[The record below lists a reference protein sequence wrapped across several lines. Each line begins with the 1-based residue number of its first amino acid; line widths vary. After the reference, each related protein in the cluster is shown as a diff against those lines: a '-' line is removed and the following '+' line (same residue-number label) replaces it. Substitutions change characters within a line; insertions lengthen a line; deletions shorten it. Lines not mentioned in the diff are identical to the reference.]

1 MTWSQGQKDNFDKW
15 LEWLRDTPLVHECGE
30 CGKVALLKAYHDGRK
45 QFLGKVCSDKCAE
58 QLREAFKRKCPNC
71 LFDLT
76 VNGKCPNY
84 FGRCGIVQ
92 YRTEAS

>member
-15 LEWLRDTPLVHECGE
+15 LEWFRDTPLVHECGE

-58 QLREAFKRKCPNC
+58 QLPGQGASADYEPDHRE
-71 LFDLT
+71 DDDD
-76 VNGKCPNY
+76 
-84 FGRCGIVQ
+84 
-92 YRTEAS
+92 